1 MNTASAY
8 VIGPEIVVT
17 VLAMLMLIFDAAL
30 KEKHKAELTWLAL
43 VGFLIALGFALYQW
57 GDPPQSAYGGMLAL
71 DNFSI
76 FFNVLF
82 LATAILVVLASPAYL
97 RERALPFGEFYSLL
111 SFAVLG
117 MMFLAAST
125 DLISLFVAIELMVI
139 AVYILAGLA
148 RRERRSNEAS
158 LKYFLL
164 GAFASGILVYG
175 MSWLYG
181 ITGQTNLAKIA
192 AFMKTANLN
201 DPLLLVT
208 IGLLIAGG
216 GFKVA
221 LVPFHAWTPDAYEG
235 APTPA
240 TAFMSVGP
248 KAAAFAALLR
258 IFVGGLGPV
267 QADYSLVFGALAAAT
282 MIVGNLI
289 AIQQTNIKRMLAY
302 SSIAHSGY
310 ILVGLAAYRPA
321 AGGTDPFSGVT
332 ALLFYLFVYT
342 FMTLGAFAIVA
353 YVQAGQAQAET
364 FDDYR
369 ALGRR
374 APWTALAMAIFM
386 LSLTGVPPLAGFA
399 GKVYLILAAIHANMT
414 WLAIIVVINS
424 AISAYYYLRV
434 VVVMYMSDTRER
446 VPLFRSGFI
455 HAMLAVA
462 CLATFLF
469 GVFADPFIRFAQ
481 GAVANF
487 L

>member
-1 MNTASAY
+1 MNNAY
-8 VIGPEIVVT
+8 VLMPEIVVT
-17 VLAMLMLIFDAAL
+17 GLAMLMLILDASL
-30 KEKHKAELTWLAL
+30 REKHKSELTWVAL
-43 VGFLIALGFALYQW
+43 VGFVIALALSVYQW
-57 GDPPQSAYGGMLAL
+57 GDKPQSAYSGMVGL
-71 DNFSI
+71 DNFTV

-82 LATAILVVLASPAYL
+82 LSTAILVVLAAPAYL

-117 MMFLAAST
+117 MMFTAAST
-125 DLISLFVAIELMVI
+125 DLISLFVSIELMVI
-139 AVYILAGLA
+139 AVYILAGQA
-148 RRERRSNEAS
+148 RREKRSNEAS

-164 GAFASGILVYG
+164 GAFASAILVYG

-181 ITGQTNLAKIA
+181 LSGQTNLAKISS
-192 AFMKTANLN
+192 FVSTTSLN
-201 DPLLLVT
+201 NPLLL
-208 IGLLIAGG
+208 IALGLLIVGG

-221 LVPFHAWTPDAYEG
+221 LVPFHAWTPDVYEG

-258 IFVGGLGPV
+258 IFVGAMGPAH
-267 QADYSLVFGALAAAT
+267 ADYMLVFGALAAAT
-282 MIVGNLI
+282 MTLGNLI

-310 ILVGLAAYRPA
+310 ILVGLAAFRP
-321 AGGTDPFSGVT
+321 GSSNDPIGGVT

-353 YVQAGQAQAET
+353 YVQAGQRQGET

-369 ALGRR
+369 ALYRR
-374 APWTALAMAIFM
+374 APIAAIAMTIFM

-399 GKVYLILAAIHANMT
+399 GKVYLILAAVHSGMT
-414 WLAIIVVINS
+414 WLAIIVVVNS

-434 VVVMYMSDTRER
+434 IVVMYMSDTKER
-446 VPLFRSGFI
+446 VPLYRSPYI
-455 HAMLAVA
+455 HTMLTVA
-462 CLATFLF
+462 ALATFFF
-469 GVFADPFIRFAQ
+469 GVFADPFMRFAQ

-487 L
+487 F